1 MAKQTACYVRV
12 STTDQKKGLASQKK
26 ALKDYADNHG
36 LSNVVWYEDKVSGG
50 SLDRPAF
57 AKLQKA
63 VFNGEIET
71 ILVWKLDRV
80 SRSLKDGIVTLTDW
94 VERGVRVI
102 SVTQLIDMHGPTGR
116 LIATVLFAVSEME
129 REGIRENTRRG
140 LMAAKARGV
149 KVIIAGAGKA
159 AHLAGVLASLTT
171 LPIIGVPMKTSDL
184 GGLDSL
190 LSTVQMPGGIPV
202 ATTAIGTAGAKNA
215 ALLAIAILALSDATL
230 DERLTAYREQMTR
243 DVEQAD
249 ADVQAGKTAE

>member
-149 KVIIAGAGKA
+149 KLGRPETHYTEQIDGLKAEGLNMGEIAKKMGLTRQALYFA
-159 AHLAGVLASLTT
+159 LA
-171 LPIIGVPMKTSDL
+171 
-184 GGLDSL
+184 
-190 LSTVQMPGGIPV
+190 
-202 ATTAIGTAGAKNA
+202 
-215 ALLAIAILALSDATL
+215 
-230 DERLTAYREQMTR
+230 REKRQ
-243 DVEQAD
+243 
-249 ADVQAGKTAE
+249 KTA